1 MFAVWRSEPVRAGM
15 SFERQVEPALAAD
28 NGAADLEQKIAA
40 AGRSYLPRL
49 VHAAEGHEARPR
61 KLLTVPP
68 IDQFHCNWPKM
79 AFAGLA
85 IKVILRKPEEKS
97 LWQPAQK
104 TALSSMNVGYLAE
117 TL

>member
-1 MFAVWRSEPVRAGM
+1 M
-15 SFERQVEPALAAD
+15 SFERQAEPALAAD

-68 IDQFHCNWPKM
+68 IDQFHRNRLK
-79 AFAGLA
+79 LA
-85 IKVILRKPEEKS
+85 
-97 LWQPAQK
+97 
-104 TALSSMNVGYLAE
+104 
-117 TL
+117 